1 MKKLFFITIL
11 STILLSNDLINGKVD
26 ISIQNPTISK
36 SEITYSKY
44 PINGKTLLILA
55 PNYRSANKTLSIV
68 LDDKEYSFLVK
79 EGEYK
84 KEQIKLAKPS
94 IIKPNKK
101 LQERISKEY
110 NEAVKIY
117 AKSTPKSYIKKPFIL
132 PLNSV
137 ITSPFGSARVFE
149 NTLKSYHSGTDFRA
163 AIGVSVPASNDGVVV
178 IAQDRYY
185 SGGSVV
191 IDHGFGV
198 YSQYYHLSKINVKVG
213 DFVKQ
218 SDIVGLSGDTGRVSG
233 PHLHFGI
240 AIKGVSVD
248 PIDFLEKFN
257 AKAFNWYFLNIL
269 MLGAKSI
276 INKA

>member
-1 MKKLFFITIL
+1 MKKLFFISFFT
-11 STILLSNDLINGKVD
+11 TFLLSNNLINGKVD
-26 ISIQNPTISK
+26 ISIQNPIISK
-36 SEITYSKY
+36 SEITYTKY
-44 PINGKTLLILA
+44 PINNKTLLILA
-55 PNYRSANKTLSIV
+55 PNYRSSGKTLNIT
-68 LDDKEYSFLVK
+68 LDNQEYSLKVL

-101 LQERISKEY
+101 LQERIAKEY
-110 NEAVKIY
+110 DEAVKIY
-117 AKSTPKSYIKKPFIL
+117 AKSTEKVYINKPFII
-132 PLNSV
+132 PLDSV

-163 AIGVSVPASNDGVVV
+163 AIGVSIPASNDGVVV
-178 IAQDRYY
+178 IAKDRYY

-191 IDHGFGV
+191 IDHGYGV

-218 SDIVGLSGDTGRVSG
+218 SDIIGLSGDTGRVSG

-248 PIDFLEKFN
+248 PLDFVNKFN
-257 AKAFNWYFLNIL
+257 AKAFNWFLANIL
-269 MLGAKSI
+269 ILGVKSI
-276 INKA
+276 IKKV

>member
-1 MKKLFFITIL
+1 MKKLFFISFFT
-11 STILLSNDLINGKVD
+11 TFLLSNNLINGKVD
-26 ISIQNPTISK
+26 ISIQNPIISK
-36 SEITYSKY
+36 SEITYTKY
-44 PINGKTLLILA
+44 PINNKTLLILA
-55 PNYRSANKTLSIV
+55 PNYRASGKTLNIT
-68 LDDKEYSFLVK
+68 LDNQEYSLKVL

-101 LQERISKEY
+101 LQERIAKEY
-110 NEAVKIY
+110 DEAVKIY
-117 AKSTPKSYIKKPFIL
+117 AKSTEKVYINKPFII
-132 PLNSV
+132 PLDSV

-163 AIGVSVPASNDGVVV
+163 AIGVSIPASNDGVVV
-178 IAQDRYY
+178 IAKDRYY

-191 IDHGFGV
+191 IDHGYGV

-218 SDIVGLSGDTGRVSG
+218 SDIIGLSGDTGRVSG

-248 PIDFLEKFN
+248 PLDFVNKFN
-257 AKAFNWYFLNIL
+257 AKAFN
-269 MLGAKSI
+269 
-276 INKA
+276 

>member
-1 MKKLFFITIL
+1 MKKLFFISFLT
-11 STILLSNDLINGKVD
+11 TFLLSNNLTNGKVD

-36 SEITYSKY
+36 SDITYTKY
-44 PINGKTLLILA
+44 PINNKNLLILA
-55 PNYRSANKTLSIV
+55 PNYRSSGKTLKIT
-68 LDDKEYSFLVK
+68 LDNQEYSFKVL

-94 IIKPNKK
+94 IIKPNKE
-101 LQERISKEY
+101 LQERINNEY

-117 AKSTPKSYIKKPFIL
+117 AKTSQKVYINKPFII

-163 AIGVSVPASNDGVVV
+163 AIGVSIPASNDGVVV
-178 IAQDRYY
+178 IAKDRYY

-191 IDHGFGV
+191 IDHGYGI

-218 SDIVGLSGDTGRVSG
+218 SDIIGLSGDTGRVSG

-248 PIDFLEKFN
+248 PLDFIEKFN
-257 AKAFNWYFLNIL
+257 AKAFNWFLANIL
-269 MLGAKSI
+269 ILGVKSI
-276 INKA
+276 IKKV